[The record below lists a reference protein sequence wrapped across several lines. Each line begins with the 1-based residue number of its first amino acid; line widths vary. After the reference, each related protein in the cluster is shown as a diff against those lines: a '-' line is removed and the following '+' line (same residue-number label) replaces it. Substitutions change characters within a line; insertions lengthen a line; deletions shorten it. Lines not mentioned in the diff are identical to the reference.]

1 LARSRPF
8 DVGQRHQAAGRRVRV
23 GKDDA
28 AVRFGVVRD
37 TDREVVGQ
45 RDGFEGDLIQ
55 PAIHRVEAVADV
67 GEQDWPP
74 VFEQGEERVGQHL
87 IRAVADEDVAGV
99 DAMVVADRQLELL
112 GIRVGVEL
120 KRLAGGGADRV
131 QRARRGAVGVLVGVE
146 LDEIGEPGLLA
157 RHVGC

>member
-1 LARSRPF
+1 
-8 DVGQRHQAAGRRVRV
+8 
-23 GKDDA
+23 
-28 AVRFGVVRD
+28 
-37 TDREVVGQ
+37 
-45 RDGFEGDLIQ
+45 
-55 PAIHRVEAVADV
+55 
-67 GEQDWPP
+67 
-74 VFEQGEERVGQHL
+74 VGQHL
-87 IRAVADEDVAGV
+87 VRAVADEDVAGV
-99 DAMVVADRQLELL
+99 DAVVVADRQLELL